1 MLICKEENSFSF
13 KRSLKIMCFIVVYNV
28 VFILFFHMAPLA
40 SVKQTCVFL
49 NQSKTEIIATER
61 RGI

>member
-1 MLICKEENSFSF
+1 
-13 KRSLKIMCFIVVYNV
+13 MCFIVVYNV

-40 SVKQTCVFL
+40 SVKQTCIFL

-61 RGI
+61 QGI